1 MYVSNAH
8 ILHTKSPNHS
18 SKRALEFREELVSAL
33 VEGKCFRKNR
43 EFVQAPVANPD
54 ITFNWDQSIN
64 QSIGQL
70 AKSISRKLRQY
81 KAVLFVVLERAL
93 CLVLKGTTQCK
104 TMFYDVENHD
114 DPWQLKEGRGR
125 PYQRGRRSLR
135 NKPFFV

>member
-1 MYVSNAH
+1 MCVSNAH

-54 ITFNWDQSIN
+54 IRFNWDQSI
-64 QSIGQL
+64 SQL

-81 KAVLFVVLERAL
+81 KAVLFVALERAL
-93 CLVLKGTTQCK
+93 CLVLKGTTHCK
-104 TMFYDVENHD
+104 TIFYDVENHD
-114 DPWQLKEGRGR
+114 DPWQSVK
-125 PYQRGRRSLR
+125 RRERKALSKR
-135 NKPFFV
+135 KKTFEK

>member
-1 MYVSNAH
+1 MCVSNAH

-54 ITFNWDQSIN
+54 IRFNWDQSI
-64 QSIGQL
+64 SQL

-81 KAVLFVVLERAL
+81 KAVLFVALERAL
-93 CLVLKGTTQCK
+93 CLVLKGTTDCK
-104 TMFYDVENHD
+104 TIFYDVENHD
-114 DPWQLKEGRGR
+114 DPWQSVK
-125 PYQRGRRSLR
+125 RRERKALSKR
-135 NKPFFV
+135 KKTFEK

>member
-1 MYVSNAH
+1 MCVSNAH

-43 EFVQAPVANPD
+43 EFVQAPIANPD
-54 ITFNWDQSIN
+54 KVELGSIN

>member
-1 MYVSNAH
+1 MCVSNTQ

-18 SKRALEFREELVSAL
+18 SKRALEFREELVSAS

-54 ITFNWDQSIN
+54 IRFNWDQSI
-64 QSIGQL
+64 SQL

-93 CLVLKGTTQCK
+93 CLVLKGTTHCK
-104 TMFYDVENHD
+104 TIFHDVENHD
-114 DPWQLKEGRGR
+114 YPWQLKEGRGR
-125 PYQRGRRSLR
+125 PYQRGRRPLR
-135 NKPFFV
+135 NKPFFL